1 MLKKNK
7 ETETKEQP
15 AQAGRW
21 DAWGKHTDPIEPRPG
36 GGRFQTRRLVL
47 CALFVALGVVLGG
60 LLNIPAMPFGVYS
73 VKIGLGT
80 LPVILS
86 GVLFGPIYG
95 GIVGGLTD
103 FLQAMLFPKGA
114 YLPWFT
120 ITGVL
125 FGLIPGL
132 FFIRRRKP
140 TFPRILL
147 AVFAGQTIGSALL
160 NSWLIYTTSTSIAS
174 DLTFPMFLVP
184 RAINQAVMIP
194 VYSVL
199 VYYLVKAL
207 RRMRVIE
214 TE

>member
-7 ETETKEQP
+7 EIQTKEQSAP
-15 AQAGRW
+15 VELQ
-21 DAWGKHTDPIEPRPG
+21 G
-36 GGRFQTRRLVL
+36 GSFRTRRLVL
-47 CALFVALGVVLGG
+47 CALFVALGVVFGG

-86 GVLFGPIYG
+86 GVLFGPVYG

-120 ITGVL
+120 LTGVL

-132 FFIRRRKP
+132 FFIKRQKP
-140 TFPRILL
+140 AFLRILL
-147 AVFAGQTIGSALL
+147 AVFSGQVIGSVLL
-160 NSWLIYTTSTSIAS
+160 NSWLIYTTSTSRAS
-174 DLTFPMFLVP
+174 DLTFPLFLVP
-184 RAINQAVMIP
+184 RIINQSIMIP
-194 VYSVL
+194 VYAVL

-207 RRMRVIE
+207 RRIRVIE